1 MGEIPISEAM
11 ILRIS
16 LRHVSSLLPRLLAIA
31 AAAALCGTTLL
42 AQQTLGGI
50 TGEVTDSSGGVLP
63 NVIVTAVGE
72 QTALTRTTHT
82 NGSGSYTL

>member
-42 AQQTLGGI
+42 AQQRLAA
-50 TGEVTDSSGGVLP
+50 LP
-63 NVIVTAVGE
+63 E
-72 QTALTRTTHT
+72 K
-82 NGSGSYTL
+82 